1 VTPPLTLACNDSDD
15 PWPLTAEE
23 GSVRAFFAPARNFFT
38 GAFSPGIGKI
48 SNGPSFYS
56 GAALPRSNYTLW
68 MLAGVDGS
76 IHMLDGQTDQVIRGA
91 KWGSDLATVHSSCGT
106 GTQLLVS
113 ESGDPAQDSLRAF
126 EIPDRDPVAASS
138 PVEFDGAIVAL
149 WPEGSGNGAVAIVKR
164 EDTGWY
170 EAYRI
175 SIACG
180 S

>member
-1 VTPPLTLACNDSDD
+1 
-15 PWPLTAEE
+15 
-23 GSVRAFFAPARNFFT
+23 
-38 GAFSPGIGKI
+38 
-48 SNGPSFYS
+48 
-56 GAALPRSNYTLW
+56 

-76 IHMLDGQTDQVIRGA
+76 IHMLDGMTDQLIRGA
-91 KWGSDLATVHSSCGT
+91 KWGSDLAAVHSPCGT

-113 ESGDPAQDSLRAF
+113 ESGDPTPDSLRAF

-149 WPEGSGNGAVAIVKR
+149 WPEGSGNGAIAIVKR

-170 EAYRI
+170 EAYRT

-180 S
+180 G